1 MKKSLEHTKSQ
12 TKHQTKKL
20 HETDQNDPNNCNQL
34 YEQLIRKEDKP
45 DSNICYDFLTQL
57 DSTNDYIP
65 RDLDSYC
72 CQICQRTDV
81 SNIYFLKSFSSS
93 ISKLFDLPVLDC
105 RLDLIHHPQ
114 HLPESLV
121 VLTKSYRENHPV
133 TSQEWFSTCSEEFAL
148 RSNCRFLLQVTAL
161 RYAHL
166 NTDIKIKHTFKPN
179 YFELPLVFIS
189 SFHNT

>member
-1 MKKSLEHTKSQ
+1 M
-12 TKHQTKKL
+12 
-20 HETDQNDPNNCNQL
+20 
-34 YEQLIRKEDKP
+34 I
-45 DSNICYDFLTQL
+45 FLTQL

-65 RDLDSYC
+65 RDLDFYYF
-72 CQICQRTDV
+72 QICQRTDV

-166 NTDIKIKHTFKPN
+166 NTDIKLKHTLNPIILNCLLFSSAASIILN
-179 YFELPLVFIS
+179 LLIS
-189 SFHNT
+189 VRKSTRKICFVLDL